1 MSSNIAMSLRTKK
14 YFDELSSKTNI
25 LYDIATRAKLNAK
38 EPEVE
43 THPASDIA
51 ARVEGLVGPKGI
63 ANAIRR
69 IKEEKMSREE
79 IAFKISEEIV
89 LGRFGAFEEEKGAD
103 IAIRAALSL
112 LTEGLTAAPQEGIS
126 KVKIKKNPDGSR
138 YLAIYFA
145 GPIRAAGGT
154 ETAIAVLI
162 GDYIRQRLHLNR
174 YLPKAEEVERVVEEI
189 ALYSRVGHVQIPV
202 PPEDIKFA
210 AERLPVEVTGEPTE
224 QVEVS
229 GHRDLERVETNRVRG
244 GACLVINDGIVGR
257 AHKITNLIE
266 KVGLTG
272 WDWLKELAEKR
283 KGAKVNGNEKE
294 GEETTEIKPVEKYL
308 EDVIVGRPIF
318 CHPSKIGGFRLR
330 YGRSRN
336 TGLSAVGLNPA
347 TMIILEDFLAPGTHI
362 VTERPGKGAIVMPVD
377 TIEGPIV
384 KLNDGTVVEIK
395 DEKEA
400 IILVNSVEEILF
412 LGDILVGFG
421 EFLENNHPLMPS
433 SFTKEIWCSELQET
447 ITKLFQNDIEKA
459 VQEIEIEKEKLIQFI
474 KDPLKTKPDP
484 VESLKISLKLKIPL
498 HPSYT
503 YFWNNLTEKD
513 VFMLRQWIIENKKQ
527 FSKDFI
533 TKIEGPFSQKIKNIL
548 ENLMIPHKNENSTI
562 ILEEHAP
569 TLSATLG
576 ISKNIDTKIDLIDQT
591 QNSSLSIVKHLASF
605 PIKDKFSGIYIGA
618 RMGRP
623 EKAKK
628 RTMSPP
634 VHGLFPVGMA
644 GGKTRNIIDA
654 SKKRKIW
661 IEIVRKEC
669 ECGHTTYK
677 INCPKCGKKPR
688 IRNTCIN
695 CGTVSDA
702 TICPKCGGES
712 RPYSKQKTNL
722 EEELENLRKKIGGLP
737 SLVKG
742 VQGLL
747 SETKTP
753 EPLIKGILR
762 AKHDIYVFK
771 DGTVRFDA
779 TDAPLTHFKPKEI
792 KVSIDKLKELD
803 YTHDIHGNPLKNDEQ
818 ILELKVQDAVIS
830 EEGAPYLLK
839 TANFIDTLLQ
849 KYYNMLPFYNAKKIE
864 ELIGHLVIGLAP
876 HTSAGIIG
884 RIIGFT
890 KAKVTFAHPY
900 WHAAK
905 RRNCLIGREEV
916 LLIDSM
922 NRLVIRRIGDL
933 EDEDLNQFRAISVDK
948 KGEIVAK
955 KIRELV
961 KLPAPKH
968 LYRIRTS
975 TGREIIATPDHK
987 MVVFKEDGV
996 EFVEMQA
1003 LQLGDKLLSL
1013 ANLPTFDT
1021 STNIDLIDYFL
1032 KQPNYED
1039 LRIHGAK
1046 EILAAAIMKSGGYA
1060 AVMQKLNLKLTG
1072 KSLWGYIHKNSV
1084 PLDVFHLITE
1094 RLKLDIDYSSLR
1106 ISYRKNA
1113 ATLPVLLPLSKK
1125 LGELSGLYLSDG
1137 FSRTDWKPGK
1147 SKYFYQV
1154 SWAISEK
1161 DVVDRVMEFCKTLF
1175 NRNPSIIKNDDHPYI
1190 ITLSGKMYY
1199 ELFRNILG
1207 LGNGAHEK
1215 SAAKCSSF
1223 SKEFQKGLLGG
1234 VLYGDGNIDKSVTL
1248 TSVNRELINH
1258 LALIS
1263 LNLDL
1268 YPHLHNSIRTTNLSK
1283 DPVKFYNIRY
1293 YSTDLPKLSEFLF
1306 GVQKDQLLERLASQ
1320 LLGQKHQSRF
1330 GCFNIV
1336 KIKELER
1343 IIEHGEDFVYDFVLE
1358 SDEKTFIAGF
1368 GALATYDCDGDEDSI
1383 ILALDAF
1390 LNFSKSYLPST
1401 RGGLMDAP
1409 LVVTITLNPEE
1420 VDDESHKVDAGK
1432 TYPPEFYK
1440 LCKKMINPKKA
1451 AKIIDILEHRLGT
1464 AAQFEGIYYTHET
1477 SNIASGP
1484 QSSAYKKLKSM
1495 PEKLQAQLRI
1505 AKKVKAVDLE
1515 DVAERIINHHL
1526 LPDLLGCMRAFGT
1539 QSFRCVNCNQ
1549 KYRRIPLKGKCLKC
1563 GGKLLLTVSRKTVMK
1578 YFNLAKELVKKYNL
1592 QPYLQQRLELFED
1605 AANTLFETENKNQR
1619 SLSDFSNLNEN
1630 KKEE

>member
-244 GACLVINDGIVGR
+244 GACLVINDGIIGR

-433 SFTKEIWCSELQET
+433 SFTKEIWCSELQKT
-447 ITKLFQNDIEKA
+447 ITKLFQNDIENA

-474 KDPLKTKPDP
+474 KDPLKTNPDP
-484 VESLKISLKLKIPL
+484 VESLKISVKLKIPL

-591 QNSSLSIVKHLASF
+591 QNSSLSIVNRLASF

-661 IEIVRKEC
+661 VEIVRKEC

-712 RPYSKQKTNL
+712 RPYSKQETNL

-737 SLVKG
+737 SLIKG

-792 KVSIDKLKELD
+792 KISIDKLKELD

-818 ILELKVQDAVIS
+818 ILELKVQDTVIS
-830 EEGAPYLLK
+830 EEGATYLLK

-849 KYYNMLPFYNAKKIE
+849 KYYNMPPFYNTKKIE

-905 RRNCLIGREEV
+905 RRNC
-916 LLIDSM
+916 
-922 NRLVIRRIGDL
+922 
-933 EDEDLNQFRAISVDK
+933 
-948 KGEIVAK
+948 
-955 KIRELV
+955 
-961 KLPAPKH
+961 
-968 LYRIRTS
+968 
-975 TGREIIATPDHK
+975 
-987 MVVFKEDGV
+987 
-996 EFVEMQA
+996 
-1003 LQLGDKLLSL
+1003 
-1013 ANLPTFDT
+1013 
-1021 STNIDLIDYFL
+1021 
-1032 KQPNYED
+1032 
-1039 LRIHGAK
+1039 
-1046 EILAAAIMKSGGYA
+1046 
-1060 AVMQKLNLKLTG
+1060 
-1072 KSLWGYIHKNSV
+1072 
-1084 PLDVFHLITE
+1084 
-1094 RLKLDIDYSSLR
+1094 
-1106 ISYRKNA
+1106 
-1113 ATLPVLLPLSKK
+1113 
-1125 LGELSGLYLSDG
+1125 
-1137 FSRTDWKPGK
+1137 
-1147 SKYFYQV
+1147 
-1154 SWAISEK
+1154 
-1161 DVVDRVMEFCKTLF
+1161 
-1175 NRNPSIIKNDDHPYI
+1175 
-1190 ITLSGKMYY
+1190 
-1199 ELFRNILG
+1199 
-1207 LGNGAHEK
+1207 
-1215 SAAKCSSF
+1215 
-1223 SKEFQKGLLGG
+1223 
-1234 VLYGDGNIDKSVTL
+1234 
-1248 TSVNRELINH
+1248 
-1258 LALIS
+1258 
-1263 LNLDL
+1263 
-1268 YPHLHNSIRTTNLSK
+1268 
-1283 DPVKFYNIRY
+1283 
-1293 YSTDLPKLSEFLF
+1293 
-1306 GVQKDQLLERLASQ
+1306 
-1320 LLGQKHQSRF
+1320 
-1330 GCFNIV
+1330 
-1336 KIKELER
+1336 
-1343 IIEHGEDFVYDFVLE
+1343 
-1358 SDEKTFIAGF
+1358 
-1368 GALATYDCDGDEDSI
+1368 DGDEDSI

-1390 LNFSKSYLPST
+1390 LNFSKSYLPSS

-1432 TYPPEFYK
+1432 KYPPEFYK

-1464 AAQFEGIYYTHET
+1464 VAQFEGIYYTHET

-1495 PEKLQAQLRI
+1495 SEKLQAQLRI

>member
-1 MSSNIAMSLRTKK
+1 MSSNIVMSLSTKK

-25 LYDIATRAKLNAK
+25 LYDIATRAKLNVK
-38 EPEVE
+38 EPTVE

-51 ARVEGLVGPKGI
+51 ARVEGLVGPEGI

-69 IKEEKMSREE
+69 LKNEKMSREE
-79 IAFKISEEIV
+79 IAFKIAEEIV
-89 LGRFGAFEEEKGAD
+89 LGRFGAFKEEESAD

-126 KVKIKKNPDGSR
+126 KVKIKKNPDGSS

-154 ETAIAVLI
+154 ETAIAVI
-162 GDYIRQRLHLNR
+162 VADYVRQRLHLSR
-174 YLPKAEEVERVVEEI
+174 WLPNKEEVERILEEI
-189 ALYSRVGHVQIPV
+189 ALYSRVGHLQIPV
-202 PPEDIKFA
+202 LPEDIKFA

-272 WDWLKELAEKR
+272 WGWLKELVEKR
-283 KGAKVNGNEKE
+283 KGAKVNGDEKE

-336 TGLSAVGLNPA
+336 TGLSAVGLHPA
-347 TMIILEDFLAPGTHI
+347 TMIILEEFLAPGTHI

-384 KLNDGTVVEIK
+384 KLKNGAVVKINN
-395 DEKEA
+395 EKEA
-400 IILVNSVEEILF
+400 NLLVNSVEEILF

-421 EFLENNHPLMPS
+421 EFLENNHPLMPP
-433 SFTKEIWCSELQET
+433 SFTKEIWCNELQKT
-447 ITKLFQNDIEKA
+447 IANLFQNDIEKA
-459 VQEIEIEKEKLIQFI
+459 AQEIEIEKEKLIKFI
-474 KDPLKTKPDP
+474 KEPLKSKPDP
-484 VESLKISLKLKIPL
+484 IEAIKISLKLKIPL
-498 HPSYT
+498 HPSFT

-513 VFMLRQWIIENKKQ
+513 VFMLRDWVIENKKQ
-527 FSKDFI
+527 FSNSFI
-533 TKIEGPFSQKIKNIL
+533 TKIEGSFSQKIKNIL
-548 ENLMIPHKNENSTI
+548 ENLMIPHKNENNTI
-562 ILEEHAP
+562 IIEEYAP

-576 ISKNIDTKIDLIDQT
+576 ISKNSDTKIELIDQT
-591 QNSSLSIVKHLASF
+591 QNSSLSILNQLASF
-605 PIKDKFSGIYIGA
+605 PIKDKFSGTYIGA

-623 EKAKK
+623 EKAKR

-634 VHGLFPVGMA
+634 VHGLFPVGLA

-654 SKKRKIW
+654 SKKKKVCV
-661 IEIVRKEC
+661 EIVRKEC
-669 ECGHTTYK
+669 ECGNTTYK
-677 INCPKCGKKPR
+677 ISCPKCGKTPR
-688 IRNTCIN
+688 IRNTCIT
-695 CGTVSDA
+695 CRTVSDA

-712 RPYSKQKTNL
+712 RPYSEQEIDFEKEFQS
-722 EEELENLRKKIGGLP
+722 LRKKIGGLP

-753 EPLIKGILR
+753 EPLVKGVLR

-792 KVSIDKLKELD
+792 KVSIDKLKELN
-803 YTHDIHGNPLKNDEQ
+803 YTHDIHGNLLKNDEQ
-818 ILELKVQDAVIS
+818 ILELKVQDVVIS
-830 EEGAPYLLK
+830 EEGAIYLLK
-839 TANFIDTLLQ
+839 SANFIDTLLQ
-849 KYYNMLPFYNAKKIE
+849 KHNNMQPFYNARKTE
-864 ELIGHLVIGLAP
+864 DLIGHLVIGLAP
-876 HTSAGIIG
+876 HTSAGIMG

-916 LLIDSM
+916 ILLDSR

-933 EDEDLNQFRAISVDK
+933 EYEDLNQFRTISVDK
-948 KGEIVAK
+948 KGAIVAK

-968 LYRIRTS
+968 LYQIRTN
-975 TGREIIATPDHK
+975 TGREIVTTPDHK
-987 MVVFKEDGV
+987 MVVLREDGV
-996 EFVEMQA
+996 EFVEVQT

-1013 ANLPTFDT
+1013 ANLPTSDT

-1032 KQPNYED
+1032 KQPHCKV

-1046 EILAAAIMKSGGYA
+1046 ETLTAAIMKSGGYA
-1060 AVMQKLNLKLTG
+1060 AVIRKLNLKLSG
-1072 KSLWGYIHKNSV
+1072 KSLWGYIHKDSI

-1094 RLKLDIDYSSLR
+1094 GLKLNIDYSSIR

-1113 ATLPVLLPLSKK
+1113 ATLPVLLPLSKN

-1161 DVVDRVMEFCKTLF
+1161 DVVDRVIEFCKTLF
-1175 NRNPSIIKNDDHPYI
+1175 NRTPSIIKNDGHPYI
-1190 ITLSGKMYY
+1190 VTLSGRIYY

-1207 LGNGAHEK
+1207 LSSGAREK
-1215 SAAKCSSF
+1215 SAAKCLSF

-1234 VLYGDGNIDKSVTL
+1234 ALYGDGNIDKSVTL
-1248 TSVNRELINH
+1248 TSVNKELINH

-1263 LNLDL
+1263 LNLGL
-1268 YPHLHNSIRTTNLSK
+1268 YPHLHNSTRTTNFSK
-1283 DPVKFYNIRY
+1283 DPVTFYNIRY
-1293 YSTDLPKLSEFLF
+1293 YSTDLSKLSGFLF
-1306 GVQKDQLLERLASQ
+1306 GVQKEQLLERLALQ
-1320 LLGQKHQSRF
+1320 PLGQKRQSRF

-1336 KIKELER
+1336 KIKELEC
-1343 IIEHGEDFVYDFVLE
+1343 IIEHEEEFVYDFVLE

-1432 TYPPEFYK
+1432 KYPPEFYE
-1440 LCKKMINPKKA
+1440 LCEKMTSPKQA
-1451 AKIIDILEHRLGT
+1451 LKIIDILEHRLGT
-1464 AAQFEGIYYTHET
+1464 VAQFEGIYYTHET

-1484 QSSAYKKLKSM
+1484 KSSAYKKLKSM
-1495 PEKLQAQLRI
+1495 SEKLQAQLRI

-1515 DVAERIINHHL
+1515 DVAERVITHHL

-1563 GGKLLLTVSRKTVMK
+1563 GGKLLLTVSKKTVMK
-1578 YFNLAKELVKKYNL
+1578 YFNLAKDLVKKYNL
-1592 QPYLQQRLELFED
+1592 QPYLSQRLELFEH
-1605 AANTLFETENKNQR
+1605 AANTLFEAEDKNQR
-1619 SLSDFSNLNEN
+1619 SLSDFASKEN